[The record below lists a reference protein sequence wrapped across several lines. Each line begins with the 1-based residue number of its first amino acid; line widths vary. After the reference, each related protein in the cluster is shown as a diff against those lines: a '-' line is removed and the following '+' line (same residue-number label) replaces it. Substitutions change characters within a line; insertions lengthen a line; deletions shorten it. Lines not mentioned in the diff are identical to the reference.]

1 MSLSSQEIVG
11 ANIIRISVST
21 NIPQGGDSGHGGK
34 TIFKFE
40 DLGNT
45 VWELTK
51 LENGFILTLG
61 GDSEADTFIQG
72 LLFAVSEL
80 VSQQRGFKL

>member
-21 NIPQGGDSGHGGK
+21 NTPQ
-34 TIFKFE
+34 
-40 DLGNT
+40 
-45 VWELTK
+45 
-51 LENGFILTLG
+51 G